1 MVTNPSN
8 LKNNTENI
16 NVLYIQNNHY
26 PNISEDLKKL
36 FFHVSSVANEEEAF
50 HQFIKRDIHLV
61 ILNLLDNTSATF
73 EIIKELKVLKPNLF
87 VIVLSNR
94 NETDI
99 LLKCIELNIDGYIH
113 IPFAFE
119 TLMTEASKIMNKAK
133 LEMKKYQ
140 FYANQYLSLFEKTN
154 MISKTDL
161 NGNITYVNDIFCKIS
176 GYSRKEILGQN
187 HNVLRHEENS
197 NDLYKDLWD
206 TIKIKKQPWK
216 GSVKNKSKYDKTYL
230 VETIIAPIKNMEG
243 EVLDFIA
250 MRNSLETTVDDKKY
264 LLDRIEKNDFS
275 ILVMMQI
282 EEFEMLDK
290 FYNTLTVNQVEENF
304 AHNLMSYLPENYN
317 FDHIYS
323 LGDGKFALLTD
334 FKSFETTQLNIEA
347 YLNEFV
353 NNVKSSTLRFDDLE
367 FDLNIS
373 VSYAIG
379 QYMLY
384 EDAKAGL
391 AQAMEKKTQL
401 SFSNDLS
408 ISVSQEAKNNLNMI
422 KTVKIAL
429 DNYNIVSYFQPILN
443 NQSQEIEKYESL
455 VRLIDEEGNIVSPF
469 EFLTISKKGNY
480 YNKITERVL
489 ENSFK
494 ILHKINTELSINI
507 SVTDIEKTYTRE
519 KIFSLLEEYSEDAS
533 RIVFELLEDEDAK
546 DFSVIKEFI
555 RHVKSKGVKIAI
567 DDFGSGYSNFE
578 RLLEFEPD
586 ILKIDGSLIRNI
598 VNDEYSRSIVETIV
612 LFAQKQNIK
621 TIAEYVE
628 NEEIFNILNE
638 LGVDYSQGYYF
649 GKPEAL

>member
-1 MVTNPSN
+1 MLTNPNS
-8 LKNNTENI
+8 LKNDSENI
-16 NVLYIQNNHY
+16 PILYIQNSHY

-36 FFHVSSVANEEEAF
+36 FSRVICVSNEEEAF
-50 HQFIKRDIHLV
+50 SQFIKHPIQLLV
-61 ILNLLDNTSATF
+61 LNLLDDSLATF
-73 EIIKELKVLKPNLF
+73 ELIKELKVLKNNLF
-87 VIVLSNR
+87 VIVLSNQ

-99 LLKCIELNIDGYIH
+99 LLKCIELNIDGYIEA
-113 IPFAFE
+113 PFTFE
-119 TLMTEASKIMNKAK
+119 KLITQASKVINKAQ

-140 FYANQYLSLFEKTN
+140 FYAHQYLSLFEKTN

-187 HNVLRHEENS
+187 HNVLRHEDNP
-197 NDLYKDLWD
+197 NDLYKHLWD

-216 GSVKNKSKYDKTYL
+216 GLVKNRSKYDKTYV
-230 VETIIAPIKNMEG
+230 VETIIAPIKNLDG

-282 EEFEMLDK
+282 DEFEMLDK
-290 FYNTLTVNQVEENF
+290 FYNTVTVSQVEENF
-304 AHNLMSYLPENYN
+304 AHNLMSYLPTNYN

-323 LGDGKFALLTD
+323 LGEGKFALLTD
-334 FKSFETTQLNIEA
+334 FKSFEATQLNIES

-367 FDLNIS
+367 FDLNVS

-391 AQAMEKKTQL
+391 AQAMDKKTQL

-443 NQSQEIEKYESL
+443 NQSKEIEKYESL
-455 VRLIDEEGNIVSPF
+455 VRLIDEKGKIISPF
-469 EFLTISKKGNY
+469 EFLAISKKGNY

-519 KIFSLLEEYSEDAS
+519 KIFSLLEEYHHDAS
-533 RIVFELLEDEDAK
+533 RIVFELLEDEEAQ
-546 DFSVIKEFI
+546 DFSVIKDFI
-555 RHVKSKGVKIAI
+555 KHVKSKGVKIAI

-598 VNDEYSRSIVETIV
+598 VDDIYSKSIVETIV

-628 NEEIFNILNE
+628 NEAIFNVLNE

>member
-1 MVTNPSN
+1 MQMTPNSIKNDSHN
-8 LKNNTENI
+8 L
-16 NVLYIQNNHY
+16 NVLYIQNSHY
-26 PNISEDLKKL
+26 PNILEDLKKL
-36 FFHVSSVANEEEAF
+36 FSHVISVSNEEETF
-50 HQFIKRDIHLV
+50 HQFAKYNIHLV
-61 ILNLLDNTSATF
+61 VLNLLDEASVTL
-73 EIIKELKVLKPNLF
+73 EMIKELKLLKSNLF
-87 VIVLSNR
+87 VIVLSNH

-99 LLKCIELNIDGYIH
+99 LLQCIELNIDGYIDA
-113 IPFAFE
+113 PFTFE
-119 TLMTEASKIMNKAK
+119 KLIAQASKVINKAH

-140 FYANQYLSLFEKTN
+140 FYANQYLNLFEKTN
-154 MISKTDL
+154 MISKTDI

-176 GYSRKEILGQN
+176 GYSRKEVLGQN

-197 NDLYKDLWD
+197 SDLYKDLWD

-216 GSVKNKSKYDKTYL
+216 GLVKNKSKYNKTYV
-230 VETIIAPIKNMEG
+230 VETIIAPIKNLEG

-282 EEFEMLDK
+282 DEFEMLDK
-290 FYNTLTVNQVEENF
+290 FYNTVTVNQVEENF
-304 AHNLMSYLPENYN
+304 AHNLMSYLPAHYN

-323 LGDGKFALLTD
+323 LGEGKFALLTD
-334 FKSFETTQLNIEA
+334 FKSFEATQLNIES

-367 FDLNIS
+367 FDLNVS

-391 AQAMEKKTQL
+391 AQAMDKKNQL

-443 NQSQEIEKYESL
+443 NQSKKIEKYESL
-455 VRLIDEEGNIVSPF
+455 VRLIDEKGNIISPF
-469 EFLTISKKGNY
+469 QFLAISKKGNY

-519 KIFSLLEEYSEDAS
+519 KIFSLLEEYRDDAS

-546 DFSVIKEFI
+546 DFSVIKDFI
-555 RHVKSKGVKIAI
+555 HHVKHRGVKIAI

-598 VNDEYSRSIVETIV
+598 VNDTYSKSIVETIV
-612 LFAQKQNIK
+612 LFAKKQNIK

-628 NEEIFNILNE
+628 NEAIFNILNQ